1 MNLPPVHGYGVP
13 TILSQ
18 WNKSQDR
25 RERKQRFDDT
35 MDFNQAGRD
44 QTQENWTKDFE
55 ETQKANQD
63 KRDNNQQMR
72 LIKIGTDYNTKLT
85 GVTKLLA
92 AGQYQSAAHLYSA
105 MNDMMYKATGNEKY
119 KNLTLTN
126 PNPSEVEK
134 QTMNTH
140 LGVMN
145 DILEKVLAGDTKAQ
159 AQFIG
164 LAGTYKGMKGSNQG
178 IIDSHDSIIEKFKIQ
193 IPPQGDDST
202 SDIQNYNKWATMPGG
217 PEKDAFGKMIGAN
230 KSDSN
235 NIPTPTDIDDYV
247 ERFVEQYK
255 LDNNGEIPPPKLKN
269 KAALEF
275 KRAQAK
281 EVSANRFASRNA
293 DAATAETIK
302 YNEGIGSA
310 LAEIATAAD
319 LLDAKGEVTPQ
330 AKITGAK
337 GRMSGN
343 LAKLANHYVTLN
355 STGAM
360 LNVDN
365 ETIDN
370 VFAAVRSSSI
380 GQAFGRITGTNEQSI
395 RSAIKK
401 LKPLLIQDIRQS
413 TDMGAR
419 GLDSE
424 KELEFYLQAATD
436 EKTDIQSNIAAIVV
450 LDEAFGEGKVS
461 EQLRAMTDE
470 SLIRRI
476 SQDGAVILSGN
487 KSNQPAKQNEQLPT
501 ATNPQTGETLVLKN
515 GEWVKQ

>member
-13 TILSQ
+13 TILNQ

-44 QTQENWTKDFE
+44 QTQENWAKNFE
-55 ETQKANQD
+55 ETQTANQEQ
-63 KRDNNQQMR
+63 KNHNQQMR

-92 AGQYQSAAHLYSA
+92 AGQYQSAAHLYST

-140 LGVMN
+140 LGVMD

-178 IIDSHDSIIEKFKIQ
+178 IMDSHDSIIEKFKIQ
-193 IPPQGDDST
+193 TPGSMTDQQKSDAQDKRVGYKPQTKEAALELKTAG
-202 SDIQNYNKWATMPGG
+202 
-217 PEKDAFGKMIGAN
+217 

-487 KSNQPAKQNEQLPT
+487 KSNQPAKQEEQLPT